1 MTIGIIIQARMG
13 STRLPG
19 KVLMPI
25 AGRSLLDHVL
35 GRLDMLKTG
44 ARVVIATSTAPAD
57 EAIEAFSAARDVDCF
72 RGSERDVLDRYAACA
87 RARSFAHIVRL
98 TADNPFTD
106 IEELDRLI
114 ALHLRDRNDYT
125 HAFGQMPVGIGAEIF
140 SNDALQASARDGHAP
155 HHREHVNEYITDH
168 PERFRIGRL
177 VVPAAK
183 VRPDLR
189 LTVDTPQDYE
199 RACRIAGQAGTGWVT
214 TEEAIALC
222 SRFA

>member
-1 MTIGIIIQARMG
+1 MTIGIVIQARMG

-25 AGRSLLDHVL
+25 AGRPLLDHVL
-35 GRLDMLKTG
+35 GRLQMLKTK
-44 ARVVIATSTAPAD
+44 ATVVIATSTEPGDDPIQAYS
-57 EAIEAFSAARDVDCF
+57 IARGVDCF
-72 RGSERDVLDRYAACA
+72 RGSELDVLDRYAACA
-87 RARSFAHIVRL
+87 RNGSFAHVVRL

-125 HAFGQMPVGIGAEIF
+125 HAFGQMPLGIGAEIF
-140 SNDALQASARDGHAP
+140 SIGALEESARDGHAP
-155 HHREHVNEYITDH
+155 HHREHVNEYITDN
-168 PERFRIGRL
+168 PERFRIGSL
-177 VVPAAK
+177 TIPAAK
-183 VRPDLR
+183 VHPDLR

-199 RACRIAGQAGTGWVT
+199 RACRIAERAGRNWVT